1 MTAARTVM
9 TDDGRTLAIDSP
21 SFEVVSIE
29 AASTAASGGWCIA
42 CIDIPLHL
50 VPDVLTALM
59 KAARHAS
66 VDLPAGDR
74 GGYLAARARS
84 LA

>member
-1 MTAARTVM
+1 MARTVIPDLVGE
-9 TDDGRTLAIDSP
+9 TGGLVVDSP
-21 SFEVVSIE
+21 GFELVSIDVPFH
-29 AASTAASGGWCIA
+29 SGMYVE
-42 CIDIPLHL
+42 IPLHL

-59 KAARHAS
+59 KAARHAA

-84 LA
+84 L